1 MAMFDMF
8 NEDKPTTSYSSSSDG
23 YSANSNSFSSNS
35 GQLQYSADKLFV
47 ISAGGSV
54 FIKEDINTAKIKQFC
69 ELINKF
75 NAQGYKFVVVIGGG
89 KTARAYQEVIKEM
102 GANNFEL
109 DTIGINAT
117 RLNAMLFL
125 NGIKNAYPK
134 VVEKFSELKIIINN
148 YTPILGGMNEGQT
161 TDAVAALAAELLGGK
176 FINLSNVDGIY
187 DSDPRV
193 DSDAV
198 LFEKLSFNDVNFLLR
213 EKELVP
219 GQNLFLD
226 KQAASILTRSKI
238 PSAFL
243 SGEHLGDLENYLLGN
258 SFRGTIVDNIDDV
271 IEVETPAKMKEI
283 HETFTSVQEKN
294 GEEEI
299 DEEDEPI
306 DPRKIDFGR

>member
-1 MAMFDMF
+1 MFDMF
-8 NEDKPTTSYSSSSDG
+8 NEDKPTPSYSSDSSDYSSSSGSYSSSSSIMP
-23 YSANSNSFSSNS
+23 YSV
-35 GQLQYSADKLFV
+35 DKLFV

-75 NAQGYKFVVVIGGG
+75 NMQGYKFVVVIGGG

-102 GANNFEL
+102 GASNFEL

-125 NGIKNAYPK
+125 NGIRNAYPK
-134 VVEKFSELKIIINN
+134 VVDNLSELKIIINN
-148 YTPILGGMNEGQT
+148 YTPILGGMSEGQT
-161 TDAVAALAAELLGGK
+161 TDAVAALAAEVLGGK

-226 KQAASILTRSKI
+226 KQAASIGLGVI
-238 PSAFL
+238 CCPLFL
-243 SGEHLGDLENYLLGN
+243 LMKGKEASFPIGTEFKVYTDNSLEVSL
-258 SFRGTIVDNIDDV
+258 
-271 IEVETPAKMKEI
+271 
-283 HETFTSVQEKN
+283 
-294 GEEEI
+294 
-299 DEEDEPI
+299 
-306 DPRKIDFGR
+306 

>member
-1 MAMFDMF
+1 MFDMF

-35 GQLQYSADKLFV
+35 GQLQYSTDKLFV

-75 NAQGYKFVVVIGGG
+75 NAQDYKFVVVIGGG

-198 LFEKLSFNDVNFLLR
+198 LFEKLSFNDLNFLLR

-294 GEEEI
+294 DEEI
-299 DEEDEPI
+299 EEDEPI

>member
-1 MAMFDMF
+1 MFDMF
-8 NEDKPTTSYSSSSDG
+8 NEDKPTTSYSSDSSD
-23 YSANSNSFSSNS
+23 YSSSSNNYS
-35 GQLQYSADKLFV
+35 SSPSQLPYSIDKLFV

-54 FIKEDINTAKIKQFC
+54 FIKEEINAAKIKQFC
-69 ELINKF
+69 ELIDKF
-75 NAQGYKFVVVIGGG
+75 SAQGYKFVVVIGGG
-89 KTARAYQEVIKEM
+89 KTARAYQEVAKKM

-117 RLNAMLFL
+117 KLNAMLFL

-134 VVEKFSELKIIINN
+134 VVDKLSELKIIINN
-148 YTPILGGMNEGQT
+148 YTPILGGMSEGQT
-161 TDAVAALAAELLGGK
+161 TDAVAALAAEVLGGK

-187 DSDPRV
+187 DADPRI

-258 SFRGTIVDNIDDV
+258 SFRGTIVDNISDV

-283 HETFTSVQEKN
+283 HETFTSVQEN
-294 GEEEI
+294 DEEQI
-299 DEEDEPI
+299 DEEDDEPI